1 MLIVKKY
8 FFISLHKIKTQKNM
22 KHIKLLTVLTAIAVM
37 IAGCDL
43 KKMAKKHSTVQYK
56 AEPEVLEVHGGNVAV
71 KVKGNFPAK
80 YFGKKVT
87 VEFQPVLKYEGKT
100 LTLKAVQI
108 VGEKVNQG
116 QGTII
121 KKKEGGS
128 FEFTDQFVYDPQMFV
143 SELWVTP
150 VAKKGKK
157 SVTLGEVK
165 LADGIIA
172 TSQRVAKD
180 EEVQIAPHGYEKVTL
195 VSKSANLYFDY
206 NSARLY
212 DGQKLN
218 KLQANRDAINALLKF
233 IEQGWEIKD
242 IVINAWASP
251 EGELSLN
258 AKLSEDRGKAAEK
271 WVRDY
276 FENQARALAK
286 QRRVPVD
293 QVRRQFNLL
302 VNAKGEDYDGFMSAL
317 QASNLREK
325 QAIANVIKMQD
336 NKAAREREIK
346 NMAVIYAEVEAI
358 LEPLRRSE
366 IIVTCYEPKRTD
378 EEIAQLAIT
387 DPRQL
392 NEKELLYAATL
403 TDNLETKLKIYQS
416 ATQIFPESWKGYNNA
431 GAILLMMERTDE
443 AATYIEKAN
452 ALSPNNGIVLNN
464 LGVVASQ
471 RKDMRSALKY
481 FEQASQAGVNTNY
494 NIGIQKIRSGEYEE
508 ALRLFSGYTCK
519 YNVALAQVL
528 AGKAAD
534 AAKNLE
540 CMKVKNAD
548 VYYLMAI
555 IGARTQNTSM
565 MYDNLKK
572 ACAENPKYKEE
583 ATKDREFL
591 KYHQTAEFQN
601 AVK

>member
-1 MLIVKKY
+1 MR
-8 FFISLHKIKTQKNM
+8 KIKTHKFM
-22 KHIKLLTVLTAIAVM
+22 KHIKLLAVLTAIAVI

-43 KKMAKKHSTVQYK
+43 KKMAKKHNTVQYK

-71 KVKGNFPAK
+71 KVKGTFPAK

-100 LTLKAVQI
+100 LNLKSIEI
-108 VGEKVNQG
+108 VGEKITKEKA
-116 QGTII
+116 TII
-121 KKKEGGS
+121 KKRDGGS
-128 FEFTDQFVYDPQMFV
+128 FEFTDQFAYDPQMFV

-150 VAKKGKK
+150 VAKKKKK
-157 SVTLGEVK
+157 SVTLGELK

-195 VSKSANLYFDY
+195 VSKSANLFFDY
-206 NSARLY
+206 NSSRLY
-212 DGQKLN
+212 DAQKLN
-218 KLQANRDAINALLKF
+218 KLQSNKDVLNALQEF
-233 IEQGWEIKD
+233 IKKEWEIKD
-242 IVINAWASP
+242 ITINAWASP

-258 AKLSEDRGKAAEK
+258 AKLSDERAKAAEK

-276 FENQARALAK
+276 FEVLAK
-286 QRRVPVD
+286 AKAAQQKVKID
-293 QVRRQFNLL
+293 QVRRKFNTIL
-302 VNAKGEDYDGFMSAL
+302 NAKGEDFDGFMSAI

-325 QAIANVIKMQD
+325 QAIINVIKMQD

-346 NMAVIYAEVEAI
+346 NMAVIYSEIEAI
-358 LEPLRRSE
+358 LEPLRRAE
-366 IIVTCYEPKRTD
+366 IVVTCYEPKRTD
-378 EEIAQLAIT
+378 EEIAQLAVT
-387 DPRQL
+387 DPRKL

-431 GAILLMMERTDE
+431 GAILLLMNRTDE
-443 AATYIEKAN
+443 AGSYIEKAN
-452 ALSPNNGIVLNN
+452 ALSPNNGLILNN
-464 LGVVASQ
+464 LGVIASQ
-471 RKDMRSALKY
+471 KKDMRSALKY
-481 FEQASQAGVNTNY
+481 LEQASQAGVNVNY
-494 NIGIQKIRSGEYEE
+494 NMGVQKIRSGEYEE
-508 ALRLFSGYTCK
+508 ALRLFSGYNCK
-519 YNVALAQVL
+519 YNVALAQLL
-528 AGKAAD
+528 AGKATD
-534 AAKNLE
+534 AAKNLD
-540 CMKVKNAD
+540 CMKTKKAE

-572 ACAENPKYKEE
+572 ACAENPKFKEE
-583 ATKDREFL
+583 AKKDREFL